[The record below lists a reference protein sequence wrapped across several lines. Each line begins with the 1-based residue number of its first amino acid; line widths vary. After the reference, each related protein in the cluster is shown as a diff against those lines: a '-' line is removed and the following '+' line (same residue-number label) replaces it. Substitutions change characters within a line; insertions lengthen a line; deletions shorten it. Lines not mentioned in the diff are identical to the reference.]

1 MAIDLADALE
11 AAIGCND
18 EQQEVTCWLD
28 TGFKPLN
35 KAISSR
41 YKGGA
46 PSARIIELFGGESTG
61 KTAIATQ
68 IMIAAQNSGGIA
80 CFMDHERSFSLPL
93 AIKMGLVTEGG
104 RWVFKTPDTFE
115 KSMVYANTIGQTIRS
130 KSLIPDEAPI
140 VIVFDS
146 LASMVPQQ
154 KLEKEADEMTMNDNT
169 ALARC
174 TSSAFPALA
183 MICEKFNILAI
194 FLNQIRDKIG
204 VMYGD
209 KTTSPGGNAPRF
221 YASVRI
227 KLTRQQLTD
236 SKDKKIKIGQR
247 VTAECVKN
255 KVSAP
260 FQTAQWDF
268 LYMPDGSGK
277 FDVIGSSIDHCVEV
291 GLLKTPSKG
300 YIEWKGKKYRRNQLK
315 QLCQRDKNEWNEIEG
330 LMSDE

>member
-1 MAIDLADALE
+1 MPTDLAKALE
-11 AAIGCND
+11 SAIGAND
-18 EQQEVTCWLD
+18 DQQEVGIWLD

-41 YKGGA
+41 YDGGA
-46 PSARIIELFGGESTG
+46 PSARIIEIFGGESCG

-68 IMIAAQNSGGIA
+68 IMISAQKMGGIA
-80 CFMDHERSFSLPL
+80 CFMDHERSFALPL
-93 AIKMGLVTEGG
+93 AEKMGLETDGG
-104 RWVFKTPDTFE
+104 KWVFKTPDTFE
-115 KSMVYANTIGQTIRS
+115 KSMVYANTIGQTVRE
-130 KSLIPDEAPI
+130 KSLIDESAPI

-154 KLEKEADEMTMNDNT
+154 KLDKAADEMTMNDNT

-183 MICEKFNILAI
+183 MICEKHNMLAI

-227 KLTRQQLTD
+227 KLTRQQITG
-236 SKDKKIKIGQR
+236 SDKKQKIGQK

-260 FQTAQWDF
+260 FQNAQWDF
-268 LYMPDGSGK
+268 LYMQDGSGK
-277 FDVIGSSIDHCVEV
+277 FDVIGSSIDHCVEM

-300 YIEWKGKKYRRNQLK
+300 YIEWDGKKYRRNQLK
-315 QLCQRDKNEWNEIEG
+315 MLCQKDKEQWARIEG
-330 LMSDE
+330 LMTDDD